1 MGQANINTG
10 GSGDGFGAG
19 MIVGI
24 VLLIL
29 VVLVLVF
36 YAGPQIFV
44 NNTAPRSL
52 FEETLRTA
60 SALV

>member
-1 MGQANINTG
+1 MGQTNVNTG
-10 GSGDGFGAG
+10 GPGTAGDGFGAG

-24 VLLIL
+24 ILLIL
-29 VVLVLVF
+29 IVLVLVF

-52 FEETLRTA
+52 LDA
-60 SALV
+60 AAALV